1 MVGKE
6 EYCVFKR
13 ERGTGVRAVN
23 ETAVVRSVFPS
34 LRASPARTL
43 HMQTTNNRKDFE
55 NRQSRRKKMDARMLA
70 QRPGCGRG
78 RIGQFRVQ
86 SSLPHLYHSHVITGM
101 YPCDGL
107 LE

>member
-1 MVGKE
+1 MVSKE
-6 EYCVFKR
+6 EYCVFKK

-43 HMQTTNNRKDFE
+43 HIQTTNNRKDFE
-55 NRQSRRKKMDARMLA
+55 NRQSRREWNEKA
-70 QRPGCGRG
+70 QSSGCG
-78 RIGQFRVQ
+78 RIGQLNSECCFAPPFP
-86 SSLPHLYHSHVITGM
+86 LTCHYCTGM